1 MSDLRNIVITGGT
14 KGLGYVYAKHL
25 SKIPGNQ
32 IIITGRNKTP
42 PVETESLLSPTFH
55 YRSLDVANEQEII
68 PFFLSVRKDFGH
80 IDVLLNNAGVWGP
93 VGKFNTNAI
102 DEWIDALKI
111 NLSGVV
117 RCTHAAINIMEAD
130 RHNIII
136 NMVSNAGA
144 YRWPTCSS
152 YSVSKAAVIKFTE
165 NIAIELKKNNISVY
179 AFHPGLVHSTGMVI
193 NLFSNPPEEQGATR
207 NAMEW
212 IIKEKERGNT
222 VSVEAG
228 IPNIEKL
235 CSGKY
240 ESLSG
245 FYLTEADDLDA
256 ISSDIRKIRKKDFY
270 QLRVNK

>member
-1 MSDLRNIVITGGT
+1 MGEMRNIVITGGT
-14 KGLGYVYAKHL
+14 KGLGYVYATHL
-25 SKIPGNQ
+25 SEAPENR

-42 PVETESLLSPTFH
+42 PPEIEPLLGPAFH

-68 PFFLSVRKDFGH
+68 PFFLKIKKDFGPV
-80 IDVLLNNAGVWGP
+80 DVLLNNAGVWGP
-93 VGKFNTNAI
+93 VGKFNANAI
-102 DEWIDALKI
+102 DEWIDALTI

-117 RCTHAAINIMEAD
+117 RCTHAAINLMAGD
-130 RHNIII
+130 RHSVII

-179 AFHPGLVHSTGMVI
+179 SFHPGLVHSTGMVI
-193 NLFSNPPEEQGATR
+193 DLFSHPPEEQGATR

-222 VSVEAG
+222 VSVEDG

-240 ESLSG
+240 ECLSG
-245 FYLTEADDLDA
+245 LYLTEADDLDA
-256 ISSDIRKIRKKDFY
+256 MCSDIRKIRKQDLY